1 MGNTVPLPVAVSS
14 TPAATAPSRW
24 VVLVVASG
32 GAVAAGGLILLAYA
46 SVALQQPG
54 LDALTACW
62 LTIPYIVAGL
72 IAWRL
77 RPDSR
82 LGVLMVTAGFAT
94 VANFLVWA
102 NNDLLFTIGVAC
114 QFLPPVLF
122 LHVFLAFPSGLI
134 ESRPERILVA
144 ASYGT
149 AALTLPALV
158 LGQAAP
164 RNVFALTDQS
174 ALAEALQKTQLVL
187 VSVLSLAGIAFLV
200 RRRRRNGRPLRAALS
215 YLVDSF
221 AIALLMIA
229 VLLMAGFF
237 GWSAVQQPIRLATF
251 GVVGLAPIVFLAALL
266 LARLGRA
273 SVADLLIDL
282 GVNPGP
288 IELQE
293 AVARALRD
301 PSVQLAY
308 WLPDFDSYA
317 DVDGRQIHLEDGSG
331 RSATPIVTDGVPVA
345 MMLHDSGLDDEPR
358 LIASVA
364 AATGM
369 SIQNAQLQVELRA
382 RLEELRGSR
391 IRILEAEQ
399 RERRRLERDLHDGA
413 QQRLIALSMEL
424 GELGDQLPGDSDL
437 GTRIDRARQE
447 VTASLAEL
455 RDLAH
460 GIHPA
465 AVSDHGLAVALESV
479 ATRATIPVEVIGAT
493 EDRFPEPVEL
503 AAFFIVC
510 EALANIARH
519 SEASSALVEL
529 ERKQAALVVE
539 VTDDGIGGASADTGT
554 GLRGVADRVEAL
566 GGRLQ
571 VWSPVG
577 EGTRLRAEIPCG

>member
-1 MGNTVPLPVAVSS
+1 M
-14 TPAATAPSRW
+14 
-24 VVLVVASG
+24 VV
-32 GAVAAGGLILLAYA
+32 
-46 SVALQQPG
+46 
-54 LDALTACW
+54 
-62 LTIPYIVAGL
+62 
-72 IAWRL
+72 
-77 RPDSR
+77 
-82 LGVLMVTAGFAT
+82 AGFAT

-102 NNDLLFTIGVAC
+102 DNDLLFTIGAAS

-134 ESRPERILVA
+134 ESRPERIVVA
-144 ASYGT
+144 ASYG
-149 AALTLPALV
+149 AAGLTLPALA

-164 RNVFALTDQS
+164 RNVFALAEQS
-174 ALAEALQKTQLVL
+174 ALAEALQKSQLLL
-187 VSVLSLAGIAFLV
+187 VSALSLAGIAFLV
-200 RRRRRNGRPLRAALS
+200 RRRRQNGRPLRVALG

-221 AIALLMIA
+221 ALALLMIA

-237 GWSAVQQPIRLATF
+237 GWSGIQEPIRLATF
-251 GVVGLAPIVFLAALL
+251 GIVGLAPIVFLAALL
-266 LARLGRA
+266 QARLGRA
-273 SVADLLIDL
+273 SVAELLVDL

-288 IELQE
+288 TELQE
-293 AVARALRD
+293 ALARALRD
-301 PSVQLAY
+301 PSVRLAY

-317 DVDGRQIHLEDGSG
+317 DVDGRQIDLDHESG
-331 RSATPIVTDGVPVA
+331 RSATPIVRDEVPVA

-391 IRILEAEQ
+391 MRILDAEQ
-399 RERRRLERDLHDGA
+399 RERQRLERDLHDGA

-424 GELGDQLPGDSDL
+424 GELGEQLPGDSDF
-437 GTRIDRARQE
+437 GTRIEKARQE

-479 ATRATIPVEVIGAT
+479 ATRATIPVQVIGAT
-493 EDRFPEPVEL
+493 EDRLPEPVEL

-519 SEASSALVEL
+519 SEASSAVVEL
-529 ERKQAALVVE
+529 ERDPAGLIVE

>member
-1 MGNTVPLPVAVSS
+1 
-14 TPAATAPSRW
+14 
-24 VVLVVASG
+24 
-32 GAVAAGGLILLAYA
+32 
-46 SVALQQPG
+46 
-54 LDALTACW
+54 
-62 LTIPYIVAGL
+62 
-72 IAWRL
+72 
-77 RPDSR
+77 
-82 LGVLMVTAGFAT
+82 
-94 VANFLVWA
+94 
-102 NNDLLFTIGVAC
+102 
-114 QFLPPVLF
+114 
-122 LHVFLAFPSGLI
+122 
-134 ESRPERILVA
+134 
-144 ASYGT
+144 
-149 AALTLPALV
+149 
-158 LGQAAP
+158 
-164 RNVFALTDQS
+164 VFALTDQS